1 MARHRARTFSPLAAA
16 AGAVALAAA
25 AARLRRQRLG
35 GKVALVTGGSR
46 GFGYI
51 LARVLGRKG
60 MRVVIVARDEA
71 ELERARQAL
80 ADAGVEILA
89 LPCDV
94 SDAGSVQRVVAEVTE
109 RLGDIDV
116 LVNNAGIIQV
126 GPAEAMRLDDYRHAM
141 DTMFWGAVHA
151 SEAVLPQ
158 MRARRS
164 GTIVDITSI
173 GAAVAVPHLAP
184 YSAAKFAHRGYS
196 EALNVEARRDG
207 VRVITVLPWLMRTG
221 SVGHALVKGS
231 REVEASAF
239 AVAGSA
245 PLVTRSAERNA
256 RRVVQAI
263 ERGERFV
270 VLGVQA
276 KLFRLMHDLFPATT
290 LSLLGLV
297 NRLMPVPAE
306 ASPGQ
311 EALPAQRYRRG
322 IARSILT
329 ALGDRA
335 ARRYN
340 EQPSNQR

>member
-1 MARHRARTFSPLAAA
+1 MARRSARTVTPFALAA
-16 AGAVALAAA
+16 GLVGLVAAA
-25 AARLRRQRLG
+25 AARIRTQQLV
-35 GKVALVTGGSR
+35 GKAALVTGGSR
-46 GFGYI
+46 GFGFI
-51 LARVLGRKG
+51 LARMLGRKG
-60 MRVVIVARDEA
+60 MRVAIVARDEG

-80 ADAGVEILA
+80 ADAGVEVVALA
-89 LPCDV
+89 CDV
-94 SDAGSVQRVVAEVTE
+94 TDAEAVQRVVSEVTE
-109 RLGDIDV
+109 RLGAIDV

-126 GPAEAMRLDDYRHAM
+126 GPAESMRLDDYRHAM
-141 DTMFWGAVHA
+141 NTMFWGAVHA

-196 EALNVEARRDG
+196 EALNVELRRHG
-207 VRVITVLPWLMRTG
+207 VRVVTVLPWLMRTG
-221 SVGHALVKGS
+221 SVGKALVKGD

-256 RRVVQAI
+256 RCVVRAI
-263 ERGERFV
+263 ERGDRFV
-270 VLGVQA
+270 VLGAQA

-290 LSLLGLV
+290 MALLSLV
-297 NRLMPVPAE
+297 NRVMPAAGESAAGQDAE
-306 ASPGQ
+306 
-311 EALPAQRYRRG
+311 PAQQYRSG
-322 IARSILT
+322 LARSILT

-340 EQPSNQR
+340 EQP